1 MLKDF
6 ITTQKAFKK
15 SVEENLDKLDSLSLK
30 VENCRGVGNRVGSP
44 QRKQP
49 FKTRLV
55 PIGLLLGRAG
65 QTYDRLPPSNRPY
78 RMPAVGPG
86 AIGPTFR
93 HQRRSSDWTAAG
105 PRWPL
110 TWPIALEQSALPD
123 NSRPRRNRHT
133 PSRRVDPNPV
143 GAPGT
148 VS

>member
-1 MLKDF
+1 MG
-6 ITTQKAFKK
+6 IWQ
-15 SVEENLDKLDSLSLK
+15 
-30 VENCRGVGNRVGSP
+30 CRGVGNRVGSP

-65 QTYDRLPPSNRPY
+65 QTYGRLPLSNRPY

-86 AIGPTFR
+86 AIGPTFY
-93 HQRRSSDWTAAG
+93 HQRRLPDWTATG

-110 TWPIALEQSALPD
+110 TWRIATEQPALPEA

-133 PSRRVDPNPV
+133 PSRRVDPSPV

-148 VS
+148 GS